1 MQSFK
6 HPNVMC
12 LIGVCKNLSGGPAV
26 VMPFMA
32 NGSILDYLRRER
44 KNLVLDAKAEETM
57 VCTLHAVKCN
67 GVESASLPNVTT
79 FMCYYSKLDE
89 ICCKVHWQQ
98 IFSTYPVITF
108 FLCDMCN
115 YTLSKHRGLQ
125 VTLYNDK
132 YIIRHRFRS

>member
-1 MQSFK
+1 MCGCIIYSGLVTPNDIHNLEAEVLKMQSFK

-32 NGSILDYLRRER
+32 NGSVLHYLKKNRN
-44 KNLVLDAKAEETM
+44 NLVLDAKAEETM

-98 IFSTYPVITF
+98 IFSI
-108 FLCDMCN
+108 
-115 YTLSKHRGLQ
+115 
-125 VTLYNDK
+125 
-132 YIIRHRFRS
+132 